1 MDAAFFTQKIQQLSN
16 DKLRQ
21 LLTFRT
27 KANAEIMELAEK
39 EAIRRGIDPEAI
51 RTEESRDQ
59 GELSNVKKDDDSF
72 WKNILIALL
81 S

>member
-1 MDAAFFTQKIQQLSN
+1 MDAAFFAQKIQQLSN
-16 DKLRQ
+16 DKLKQ

-27 KANAEIMELAEK
+27 KANPEIMELAEK
-39 EAIRRGIDPEAI
+39 EAIRRGIDPESI
-51 RTEESRDQ
+51 PTEESRDQ
-59 GELSNVKKDDDSF
+59 GELRNVKKDDDSF

>member
-51 RTEESRDQ
+51 CTEESRDQ